1 MVDLPGRTAGHG
13 AGQRAGQRA
22 LDLAKTAD
30 WYRRFRLNE
39 TPGQSE
45 LYAEWASGVE
55 TDPEVLELVIGLPR
69 PKRQPNLIFACAR
82 LLGAPLAGYP
92 VFRRWLLDSWPA
104 VAAEARVR
112 ATQTNEP
119 RRLTAIMPVLAAIG
133 PRVAL
138 LEVGASAGLC
148 LYPDRYSYDYSGH
161 RVDPV
166 EGPSTV
172 LLTTDSTGPV
182 PLPSHPPEVVWR
194 AGLDLNPLDV
204 RDPEDVRWLE
214 TLVWPEQVERRRRLD
229 AAMAIV
235 RREPPLLHGGDAV
248 AGLAA
253 LAALAPAGVPL
264 VIVSPAVLVY
274 LAPDQRAAFPAA
286 VTGLGRWISLDG
298 VGILPQVDALLPDP
312 PAPGDFIVSLD
323 GRPVARCGP
332 HGQTLDWIAGRVPV
346 PPASAWSAK

>member
-1 MVDLPGRTAGHG
+1 VADLPGDS
-13 AGQRAGQRA
+13 AGQRT
-22 LDLAKTAD
+22 LDLAKTAE

-45 LYAEWASGVE
+45 LYADWASGVE
-55 TDPEVLELVIGLPR
+55 NDPDVLDLIIGLPR
-69 PKRQPNLIFACAR
+69 PNRQPNLIFACAR

-92 VFRRWLLDSWPA
+92 VFRRWLTEHWPA
-104 VAAEARVR
+104 VAAEARMR

-119 RRLTAIMPVLAAIG
+119 RRLTAIMPVLASIG

-138 LEVGASAGLC
+138 LEIGASAGLC
-148 LYPDRYSYDYSGH
+148 LYPDRYSYDYSGR

-166 EGPSTV
+166 DGPSTV
-172 LLTTDSTGPV
+172 LLTVDSTGPV
-182 PLPSHPPEVVWR
+182 PLPQHPPEVVWR

-204 RDPEDVRWLE
+204 RDPHDVRWLQ
-214 TLVWPEQVERRRRLD
+214 TLVWPEQVERRGRLD

-235 RREPPLLHGGDAV
+235 RRDPPLLRGGDAV

-253 LAALAPAGVPL
+253 LAELAPAGVPL

-274 LAPDQRAAFPAA
+274 LSPDQRTLFAAA

-298 VGILPQVDALLPDP
+298 VGVLPHVDALLPDP
-312 PAPGDFIVSLD
+312 PVPGDFMVSLD

-332 HGQTLDWIAGRVPV
+332 HGQTLDWIAGPVPV
-346 PPASAWSAK
+346 PAASA